1 MFQCSVVSVVQRNSH
16 NSHNLNRWVDKYMF
30 SVINNRH
37 QIMASIS
44 SIDIDE
50 NSSNLNI
57 SYISFNT
64 KLISMEKYTVLKAFA
79 GIIIGLTFLLA
90 CIALG

>member
-1 MFQCSVVSVVQRNSH
+1 
-16 NSHNLNRWVDKYMF
+16 
-30 SVINNRH
+30 
-37 QIMASIS
+37 MASIS

>member
-1 MFQCSVVSVVQRNSH
+1 MLSI
-16 NSHNLNRWVDKYMF
+16 NRTERTTCFRETPTTLTDGF
-30 SVINNRH
+30 LEINNRH

-50 NSSNLNI
+50 TSSKVNI
-57 SYISFNT
+57 SDNSFNA
-64 KLISMEKYTVLKAFA
+64 KLLSMEKHTVLKAFV

>member
-1 MFQCSVVSVVQRNSH
+1 MLFRETPTTLLIRSQ
-16 NSHNLNRWVDKYMF
+16 
-30 SVINNRH
+30 VICLEVRDRH
-37 QIMASIS
+37 QIMSSIS
-44 SIDIDE
+44 SIDIEE

-57 SYISFNT
+57 SYNSFNR
-64 KLISMEKYTVLKAFA
+64 KLLSMEKYTFLKAFV